1 MAGQITLKAKYKSNS
16 DLLLSVDELKQI
28 YLFGLPLSNTNGVA
42 ISDDTIAFN
51 IASAQEQM
59 ENFLC
64 VKFKKQIYEE
74 RLSFDASDFYNWS
87 YLKSTYMIVKPLL
100 LQGFLNT
107 TLQVKYPS
115 DWLSVKTSSDGIL
128 MHRNL
133 YIVPAGNSSALTQA
147 QLFTGIIPNLTYLG
161 LARIPNYWDFVYST
175 GFSKVPKNI
184 IDAVGKLAALS
195 IYRISGDLIVAPGIG
210 SFSMSIDGL
219 SQSKSIKS
227 FDQRI
232 QAMLQDLT
240 QRILPELKN
249 YYVGLTFTVC

>member
-1 MAGQITLKAKYKSNS
+1 MGQITLKVKYDIQS
-16 DLLLSVDELKQI
+16 DLVISVDELKSI
-28 YLFGLPLSNTNGVA
+28 YLFGLPLNNTNGVS

-64 VKFKKQIYEE
+64 VKFKKQIYQEK
-74 RLSFDASDFYNWS
+74 LSFDAADFYNWS
-87 YLKSTYMIVKPLL
+87 YLKATYMIVKPLL
-100 LQGFLNT
+100 LEGYLNT
-107 TLQVKYPS
+107 TKQVSYPT
-115 DWLSVKTSSDGIL
+115 DWLSVKQSSDGIL
-128 MHRNL
+128 FHRNL

-161 LARIPNYWDFVYST
+161 LARIPNYWDLTYST
-175 GFSKVPKNI
+175 GWNKVPKNI

-232 QAMLQDLT
+232 QTMLQDLT

>member
-1 MAGQITLKAKYKSNS
+1 MGQITLKSKYNISS
-16 DLLLSVDELKQI
+16 DLVLSVDELKNI
-28 YLFGLPLSNTNGVA
+28 YLFGLPLTNTNGIA
-42 ISDDTIAFN
+42 ISDETIAFN

-64 VKFKKQIYEE
+64 LKFKKQVYREK
-74 RLSFDASDFYNWS
+74 LSFIAEDFYNWS
-87 YLKSTYMIVKPLL
+87 YLKTTYMIRKGLL
-100 LQGFLNT
+100 LEGYLNT
-107 TLQVKYPS
+107 TKQVSYPVN
-115 DWLSVKTSSDGIL
+115 WLSIKTSSDGIL
-128 MHRNL
+128 FHRNL

-161 LARIPNYWDFVYST
+161 LARIPNYWNCSYIT
-175 GFSKVPKNI
+175 GFDKTPKNI

-210 SFSMSIDGL
+210 SFSISIDGL

-249 YYVGLTFTVC
+249 YYVGLTFAVC